1 MNGLTRKLSTLTAG
15 LIFLLCA
22 SAPLEAASVARTVG
36 KAAMRSAMARPTGTA
51 TQRAIVSGARNTG
64 KPVDVLVSRKRYP
77 EAAAHI
83 DHAQRNGQPTILT
96 LDRKNASNRRRESLR
111 TVGDNGNR
119 PGAKYDR
126 DEYPP
131 AITREGGSGSNVRFI
146 REHDNRGAGKSFENQ
161 VRNIPNGS
169 RVRVIVAD

>member
-1 MNGLTRKLSTLTAG
+1 MYALTRKLSTLAAG

-22 SAPLEAASVARTVG
+22 ATPLEAASVARTVG
-36 KAAMRSAMARPTGTA
+36 KAAMRSAMARQSGTA
-51 TQRAIVSGARNTG
+51 AQRVIVPSARNTG

-77 EAAAHI
+77 AAAAHI
-83 DHAQRNGQPTILT
+83 DHAQKNGQPTILT
-96 LDRKNASNRRRESLR
+96 LDRKNASNQRRESLR
-111 TVGDNGNR
+111 TVGGNGHR

-131 AITREGGSGSNVRFI
+131 AITREGGSGSDVRFI
-146 REHDNRGAGKSFENQ
+146 REHDNRGAGKSFANQ
-161 VRNIPNGS
+161 VRDHPDGT